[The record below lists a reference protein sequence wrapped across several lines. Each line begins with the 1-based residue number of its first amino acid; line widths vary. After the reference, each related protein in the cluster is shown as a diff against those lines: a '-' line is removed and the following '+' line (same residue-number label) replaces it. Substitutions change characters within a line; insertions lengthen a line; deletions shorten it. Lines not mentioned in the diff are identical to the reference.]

1 MFYRIK
7 NEDSKKVDEYLK
19 ENNIEYDC
27 ERYISDMYG
36 KLVADDILC
45 CIEEDLPYISD
56 RGYVINRASEALI
69 NSDYVGLAEN
79 EVICEA
85 IHDAVETM
93 PPLIINTDHLVYSK
107 K

>member
-1 MFYRIK
+1 MFYRIR

-27 ERYISDMYG
+27 EKYISDMYG
-36 KLVADDILC
+36 KLVANDILC
-45 CIEEDLPYISD
+45 WIEEDLPYISD
-56 RGYVINRASEALI
+56 RGYIINRASEALI
-69 NSDYVGLAEN
+69 KSDYLGEVEN
-79 EVICEA
+79 DVICEA
-85 IHDAVETM
+85 IYDAVETM